1 MIKHIGKKAHIWPRK
16 RHESTCNM
24 TSNGVTTPTNEVP
37 EPDNFRSRSK
47 SLDVSYGHRILND
60 CDATYKI
67 FDSIVRE
74 GNSHRNIFFI

>member
-24 TSNGVTTPTNEVP
+24 ATTATTPTNEV
-37 EPDNFRSRSK
+37 PDNFRSRSK
-47 SLDVSYGHRILND
+47 SLDVTSYGNRILND

-67 FDSIVRE
+67 FDTIVRE
-74 GNSHRNIFFI
+74 GKILIKN